1 MTAPKQPVP
10 TTTADKKVI
19 FAVLF
24 SPPVLKWVIVLLPLA
39 YLWFRLINNL
49 WPEWTTNPQYGY
61 GLLVPFLCL
70 GLLVRRWQAVR
81 TTGLL
86 TTGQRTKGLQDYET
100 TGPQDRRSVVRV
112 KPQSSNAASSGPQSD
127 TQHPTS
133 KLSTPRS
140 RHRLCR
146 VLAETEFIGVNPQLS
161 TLKGPWSV
169 VCSPWSVVL
178 LFSLLAFLYLPTRL
192 IEAGTPEWRPIQWSL
207 GIEAVGLTLC
217 AIYLGKGRGWLGQLA
232 FPICFFFVAIPW
244 PSPIENPIIQH
255 LTRASAAIVIELLG
269 WVGVPALAHG
279 NVIEVSTGMV
289 GIDEACSGIRSFQ
302 SSLMISLFFGE
313 FYRLSH
319 WRRWLLVP
327 MGFVFSMAFN
337 VCRMSLLTLVAAK
350 KGVAA
355 ISQYHDEAGITIAI
369 LCTLALWGIAVLLKQ
384 QKTADHKTTDNET
397 TGQPTKGLQDY
408 ETTGLQ
414 TTEKENIEHPT
425 SNIQHPISHGL
436 QDHGT
441 TDSRLPALNS
451 QPPARDTDFVACSRK
466 RSLSESALNRQALCL
481 LAWLVLVESGV
492 QIWYRTREAHLIP
505 GPAWTLTFPQDN
517 PTLKDLPMD
526 ATTRYLL
533 RFDEA
538 KQAAWTE
545 PDGTQW
551 EAFYFSWLPGRVAGY
566 LAKRHTPEICLAAT
580 GVKLLSGPKLTM
592 MNINGVEL
600 PIRSYVFQ
608 TENGIIQVFH
618 CRWEAGVGS
627 EAYVEHE
634 SARYNLVRAIWAGRG
649 NKGQKVLEFIIS
661 GMDDPEQAKQAL
673 ARQLEKLIKVEGRT
687 TDH

>member
-1 MTAPKQPVP
+1 M
-10 TTTADKKVI
+10 
-19 FAVLF
+19 LF
-24 SPPVLKWVIVLLPLA
+24 SPSSLKLVIVLLPLA
-39 YLWFRLINNL
+39 YLWFRLMNNL

-70 GLLVRRWQAVR
+70 GLLIRRWHAVR

-86 TTGQRTKGLQDYET
+86 TTGLQTTGQRTKGLQDYET

-112 KPQSSNAASSGPQSD
+112 KPQSSNAASSGQQSVV
-127 TQHPTS
+127 
-133 KLSTPRS
+133 R
-140 RHRLCR
+140 
-146 VLAETEFIGVNPQLS
+146 
-161 TLKGPWSV
+161 GPWSV
-169 VCSPWSVVL
+169 VCNPWSVVL
-178 LFSLLAFLYLPTRL
+178 LFACLSFLYLPTRL

-217 AIYLGKGRGWLGQLA
+217 AICLGKGWGWLRQLA

-244 PSPIENPIIQH
+244 PSPVEQPIIQH
-255 LTRASAAIVIELLG
+255 LTRASAAIVVELLG

-313 FYRLSH
+313 FYRLSP
-319 WRRWLLVP
+319 WRRGLLVP
-327 MGFVFSMAFN
+327 MGFVLSVAFN

-350 KGVAA
+350 KGAVA
-355 ISQYHDEAGITIAI
+355 ISEYHDPAGITITI

-384 QKTADHKTTDNET
+384 QKTA
-397 TGQPTKGLQDY
+397 GQR
-408 ETTGLQ
+408 TTGLQ
-414 TTEKENIEHPT
+414 DQGTMDNGLRMTEKENIEHRT

-441 TDSRLPALNS
+441 TGLQTTDSRLPALNS
-451 QPPARDTDFVACSRK
+451 QP
-466 RSLSESALNRQALCL
+466 SALNRQALCL

-492 QIWYRTREAHLIP
+492 QIWYRTREAHLKP

-517 PTLKDLPMD
+517 PTLKDIPMD
-526 ATTRYLL
+526 ATTRNLL

-545 PDGTQW
+545 SDGTQW

-566 LAKRHTPEICLAAT
+566 LAKRHTPEACLTAT
-580 GVKLLSGPKLTM
+580 GLKLLSGPKLTM

-600 PIRSYVFQ
+600 PIRSYVFE
-608 TENGIIQVFH
+608 TGEGIVQVFH

-649 NKGQKVLEFIIS
+649 NKGQKVLEVIIT

-673 ARQLEKLIKVEGRT
+673 ARQLEKLIKVEGSAANQTAESRK
-687 TDH
+687 

>member
-1 MTAPKQPVP
+1 MLTPKQPVP
-10 TTTADKKVI
+10 ATTADKEVHS
-19 FAVLF
+19 AMLF

-39 YLWFRLINNL
+39 YLWFRLMNNL
-49 WPEWTTNPQYGY
+49 WFEWTTNPQYGY

-70 GLLVRRWQAVR
+70 GLLVRRWHSVR
-81 TTGLL
+81 
-86 TTGQRTKGLQDYET
+86 TTGQRTKGLQDDET
-100 TGPQDRRSVVRV
+100 TGPRTKGLQDDETTR
-112 KPQSSNAASSGPQSD
+112 
-127 TQHPTS
+127 
-133 KLSTPRS
+133 PRTKG
-140 RHRLCR
+140 LQDD
-146 VLAETEFIGVNPQLS
+146 ET
-161 TLKGPWSV
+161 TRPWSV
-169 VCSPWSVVL
+169 VRSPWSVVRSPWSVVL
-178 LFSLLAFLYLPTRL
+178 LFAFLAFLYLPTRL

-207 GIEAVGLTLC
+207 GIEAIGLTLC
-217 AIYLGKGRGWLGQLA
+217 AIYLGKGRGWLRQLA

-244 PSPIENPIIQH
+244 PSPVETPIIQH
-255 LTRASAAIVIELLG
+255 LTRASAAIVVELLG

-337 VCRMSLLTLVAAK
+337 VGRMSLLTLVAAK

-355 ISQYHDEAGITIAI
+355 ISEYHDEAGITIAI

-384 QKTADHKTTDNET
+384 QKTADHKTTDHKTADHKTTDNET
-397 TGQPTKGLQDY
+397 TGLRMA
-408 ETTGLQ
+408 
-414 TTEKENIEHPT
+414 EKENIEHPT

-441 TDSRLPALNS
+441 MDNGLRTTGPNDKGLVVGGPVVRGPSSVVSGPRKTAE
-451 QPPARDTDFVACSRK
+451 QPRGEQWSVIRGPWSVV
-466 RSLSESALNRQALCL
+466 RSLSVALLI
-481 LAWLVLVESGV
+481 WLVLVEAGI
-492 QIWYRTREAHLIP
+492 QIWYRSREAHLIP

-526 ATTRYLL
+526 ATTRNLL

-545 PDGTQW
+545 SDGTQW

-566 LAKRHTPEICLAAT
+566 LAKRHTPEICLTAT
-580 GVKLLSGPKLTM
+580 GLKLLSGPKLTM
-592 MNINGVEL
+592 MNVHGVEL
-600 PIRSYVFQ
+600 PIRSYEFQ
-608 TENGIIQVFH
+608 IRRWHHPGLPLPLGSR
-618 CRWEAGVGS
+618 RWE
-627 EAYVEHE
+627 
-634 SARYNLVRAIWAGRG
+634 
-649 NKGQKVLEFIIS
+649 
-661 GMDDPEQAKQAL
+661 
-673 ARQLEKLIKVEGRT
+673 
-687 TDH
+687 

>member
-1 MTAPKQPVP
+1 MLTPKQPVP
-10 TTTADKKVI
+10 ATTADKEVHS
-19 FAVLF
+19 AMLF

-70 GLLVRRWQAVR
+70 GLLVRRWHAVR
-81 TTGLL
+81 TT
-86 TTGQRTKGLQDYET
+86 GLQDYET
-100 TGPQDRRSVVRV
+100 TGPQDWRSVV
-112 KPQSSNAASSGPQSD
+112 SS
-127 TQHPTS
+127 
-133 KLSTPRS
+133 
-140 RHRLCR
+140 RL
-146 VLAETEFIGVNPQLS
+146 
-161 TLKGPWSV
+161 SV
-169 VCSPWSVVL
+169 VRGQWSVVL
-178 LFSLLAFLYLPTRL
+178 FFACLAFLYLPIRL

-207 GIEAVGLTLC
+207 GIEAIGLTLC
-217 AIYLGKGRGWLGQLA
+217 AIYLGQGRGWLRQLA

-327 MGFVFSMAFN
+327 MGFVFAMAFN

-369 LCTLALWGIAVLLKQ
+369 LCTLALWGVALLLRSPKSKVHSPKSEAQ
-384 QKTADHKTTDNET
+384 ESATADHKTTDNET

-414 TTEKENIEHPT
+414 TT
-425 SNIQHPISHGL
+425 
-436 QDHGT
+436 
-441 TDSRLPALNS
+441 DSRLPALNS
-451 QPPARDTDFVACSRK
+451 QPSTLKGPWSVVSGQWSVVRGLAI
-466 RSLSESALNRQALCL
+466 SLLI
-481 LAWLVLVESGV
+481 WLVLVEAGI

-526 ATTRYLL
+526 AKTRNLL

-545 PDGTQW
+545 SDGTQW

-580 GVKLLSGPKLTM
+580 GIKLLSGPTLTM
-592 MNINGVEL
+592 MNVHGVEL

-608 TENGIIQVFH
+608 TEEGIIQVFH

-673 ARQLEKLIKVEGRT
+673 SRQLEKLIKVEGEQN
-687 TDH
+687 